1 MYIPPLQLG
10 PASQVKCSR
19 PRGKEGRAVTG
30 NGRDALALCRAPRR
44 SSGDVVILPQ
54 ATRQTLVSNR
64 GEAHRMGGARL
75 NEYASEVTKLLRRQ
89 DKTGKK
95 KGNINKC
102 HSLRR
107 YHLQQL
113 QKKLPSP
120 TPPSP
125 APQQPLN
132 WHPPR
137 AVIPPCSSTEKT

>member
-1 MYIPPLQLG
+1 M
-10 PASQVKCSR
+10 
-19 PRGKEGRAVTG
+19 TG

-95 KGNINKC
+95 KRK
-102 HSLRR
+102 
-107 YHLQQL
+107 Y
-113 QKKLPSP
+113 
-120 TPPSP
+120 
-125 APQQPLN
+125 
-132 WHPPR
+132 
-137 AVIPPCSSTEKT
+137 